1 MKRARQLWVQKC
13 QAWDPDRLVFLDE
26 SGAKTNMTRRRGRAA
41 RGSRVYD
48 TAPQGH
54 WCVRTLIAAV
64 RVDGTTACMSVDCA
78 TDGDVFTAYVQEV
91 LVPTLRVGNI
101 VVLDNLGAHKH
112 AAAIE
117 LIRGAG
123 ATVEYLPPYSP
134 DLNPIE
140 KMWSKI
146 KEFLRAAKARTSRAL
161 HQAITAAFRTIS
173 GKDALSW
180 FASCGY
186 SIS

>member
-78 TDGDVFTAYVQEV
+78 TDGDVW
-91 LVPTLRVGNI
+91 P
-101 VVLDNLGAHKH
+101 
-112 AAAIE
+112 
-117 LIRGAG
+117 
-123 ATVEYLPPYSP
+123 ATIIFP
-134 DLNPIE
+134 
-140 KMWSKI
+140 
-146 KEFLRAAKARTSRAL
+146 R
-161 HQAITAAFRTIS
+161 
-173 GKDALSW
+173 
-180 FASCGY
+180 
-186 SIS
+186 